1 MTNGG
6 MPGMVADVIEQL
18 KQIIA
23 KELDVNLDPEEIDE
37 NAPLFEEGIGLDSIA
52 IMDFI
57 LLIEA
62 RFGFEFV
69 DTELNVGL
77 FRDLATLADFVS
89 AKVNTRGAGPV
100 GTT

>member
-57 LLIEA
+57 LLIEE
-62 RFGFEFV
+62 RFGFQFA
-69 DTELNVGL
+69 DTELTVEL
-77 FRDLATLADFVS
+77 FRNLETLADFIS
-89 AKVNTRGAGPV
+89 SGEGDGGAGATEPS
-100 GTT
+100 